1 MEYYLVMRKTKIP
14 LLTTIG
20 MDLESIML
28 SEVSGRERQML
39 YNITYMWNWK
49 VLFIFI
55 LFLAILLQF
64 L

>member
-20 MDLESIML
+20 MDLEGIML
-28 SEVSGRERQML
+28 SEVPGRERQVL
-39 YNITYMWNWK
+39 YNITYMWNRK

-64 L
+64 F

>member
-1 MEYYLVMRKTKIP
+1 MGYYLVMRKKKIP
-14 LLTTIG
+14 PLTTIG
-20 MDLESIML
+20 MDLEGIML
-28 SEVSGRERQML
+28 SEMSGRERQML

-55 LFLAILLQF
+55 LFLVILLQF